1 MSFFGVELVEVG
13 EAMFWCE
20 LVAVVVEVLVGDSR
34 KHVVFHLISSYRI
47 GL

>member
-34 KHVVFHLISSYRI
+34 KHAFHLISSYRI